1 MTSKDKH
8 IAMRDAL
15 LERILSRV
23 QSIDRN
29 VEDILD
35 RVSDHFDDV
44 RLDARWNEGN
54 YGQAAPHEYH
64 DAEE

>member
-8 IAMRDAL
+8 IATRDAL

-29 VEDILD
+29 VEEILD

-44 RLDARWNEGN
+44 RLDARWND
-54 YGQAAPHEYH
+54 AAYNPSAEYH
-64 DAEE
+64 ANDE

>member
-1 MTSKDKH
+1 MTSRNKDH
-8 IAMRDAL
+8 PSRDKL

-29 VEDILD
+29 VEEILD

-44 RLDARWNEGN
+44 HL
-54 YGQAAPHEYH
+54 HENAH
-64 DAEE
+64 DYRGLSGYDESEFGYEA

>member
-15 LERILSRV
+15 LERILNRV

-44 RLDARWNEGN
+44 RLDARWNEGSF
-54 YGQAAPHEYH
+54 GHAAPHEYH
-64 DAEE
+64 DTEE

>member
-15 LERILSRV
+15 LERILNRV

-44 RLDARWNEGN
+44 RLDARWNEGS
-54 YGQAAPHEYH
+54 YGQVAPHEYR
-64 DAEE
+64 DA

>member
-15 LERILSRV
+15 LERILNRV

-44 RLDARWNEGN
+44 RLDSRWNEGS
-54 YGQAAPHEYH
+54 YGHAAPHEYH